1 MPLGAA
7 SGKSRTEVEI
17 LIGRGGFTA
26 YQPQPNSE
34 CRAVFPGSEAA
45 GANVHGREGKNPDHR
60 LRSRSVC

>member
-7 SGKSRTEVEI
+7 SSKTGAEVEI

-34 CRAVFPGSEAA
+34 CRGGFLGSEAA
-45 GANVHGREGKNPDHR
+45 GANVHGREGKNPDRR